1 MSLRSFIGIP
11 LPQDATNEL
20 GDIAAKMAYQDK
32 SNAVKWVD
40 QANYH
45 ITLAFLGEQSMQDL
59 ESLADQLDYS
69 LQQVSFQASVKH
81 LSPFPEGKP
90 KLIGAM
96 IDRNDSLR
104 ELHQQ
109 VMSAVNAS
117 VIEID
122 KRRFI
127 PHITLG
133 RYRHTRNSFSG
144 AIPMNVA
151 CEFILDDVVL
161 YESNLTPSGAEYET
175 VFRFPLDDYYSD
187 DETDYQSDDK
197 ANSY

>member
-1 MSLRSFIGIP
+1 MSVRSFIGIP
-11 LPQDATNEL
+11 LSQDAANEL
-20 GDIAAKMAYQDK
+20 GDVSAKMAYQDK

-45 ITLAFLGEQSMQDL
+45 ITLAFLGDQSMQDL
-59 ESLADQLDYS
+59 ESLADQLDHS
-69 LQQVSFQASVKH
+69 IQQMSFEASVKL

-90 KLIGAM
+90 KLIAAM

-104 ELHQQ
+104 GLHQQ
-109 VMSAVNAS
+109 VMSAVNVCDIAL
-117 VIEID
+117 D

-144 AIPMNVA
+144 AIPMNVS
-151 CEFILDDVVL
+151 CEFVIDDVVI
-161 YESNLTPSGAEYET
+161 YESHLTSSGAEYEPI
-175 VFRFPLDDYYSD
+175 FRFPLDEYD
-187 DETDYQSDDK
+187 TDYQHNDV
-197 ANSY
+197 Y

>member
-11 LPQDATNEL
+11 VPQEAANEL

-45 ITLAFLGEQSMQDL
+45 ITLAFLGEQSMHDL
-59 ESLADQLDYS
+59 ESLADQLDHS
-69 LQQVSFQASVKH
+69 IQQISFEASVKH

-90 KLIGAM
+90 KLIAAM
-96 IDRNDSLR
+96 LDRNDRLR

-109 VMSAVNAS
+109 VMSAVNIS
-117 VIEID
+117 GIELD

-127 PHITLG
+127 PHVTLG

-144 AIPMNVA
+144 AIPMNIS

-161 YESNLTPSGAEYET
+161 YESNLTSSGAEYEPI
-175 VFRFPLDDYYSD
+175 FRFPLDDYDS
-187 DETDYQSDDK
+187 DYQDD
-197 ANSY
+197 NLY

>member
-11 LPQDATNEL
+11 VPQEAANEL

-45 ITLAFLGEQSMQDL
+45 ITLAFLGEQSMHDL
-59 ESLADQLDYS
+59 ESLADQLDHS
-69 LQQVSFQASVKH
+69 IQQISFEASVKH

-90 KLIGAM
+90 KLIAAM
-96 IDRNDSLR
+96 LDRNDSLR

-109 VMSAVNAS
+109 VMSAVNIS
-117 VIEID
+117 GIELD

-127 PHITLG
+127 PHVTLG

-144 AIPMNVA
+144 AIPMNIS

-161 YESNLTPSGAEYET
+161 YESNLTSSGAEYEPI
-175 VFRFPLDDYYSD
+175 FRFPLDDYDS
-187 DETDYQSDDK
+187 DYQDD
-197 ANSY
+197 NLY